1 MLIELLSI
9 IVFTFA
15 FGLVLLGAVT
25 WWMEEDRRRYF
36 GVAMVVIGLLIG
48 AVYAFLGSR
57 LAIAVFGRLI
67 ITVDLPRLMLTAII
81 YTVGVLSGLGLAALL
96 FLWVS
101 RNLVLPTRRERH
113 MVLFLALVLIIALV
127 ISALAVTF
135 SR

>member
-1 MLIELLSI
+1 MFIELLSI

>member
-36 GVAMVVIGLLIG
+36 GVAMVVVGLLIG

-81 YTVGVLSGLGLAALL
+81 HTVGVLSGLGLAALL

-113 MVLFLALVLIIALV
+113 MALFLALVLIIALA